1 MARRT
6 FFSFHYQPD
15 VSRAQ
20 VVRNSWVTQ
29 DRQDAG
35 FFDASVFEA
44 KKREGVEIL
53 KRFLREALNGSTVTC
68 VLAGTQTAARRWVR
82 YEVVQSFRR
91 GNGILCV
98 FVDGIK
104 NLQQLPAL
112 RGANPLD
119 QLAFRINRE
128 QLTFLELNNGVW
140 EEYGD
145 APGMNV
151 TDVAYDLKEMTNHTF
166 SNLFHA
172 YDWNADDGYTNL
184 AAWIETAARNA
195 GK

>member
-35 FFDASVFEA
+35 FFDVSVFEA
-44 KKREGVEIL
+44 KKREGVEML

-68 VLAGTQTAARRWVR
+68 VLAGAQTAARRWVR

-98 FVDGIK
+98 FIDGI
-104 NLQQLPAL
+104 AL
-112 RGANPLD
+112 
-119 QLAFRINRE
+119 
-128 QLTFLELNNGVW
+128 
-140 EEYGD
+140 
-145 APGMNV
+145 
-151 TDVAYDLKEMTNHTF
+151 LKT
-166 SNLFHA
+166 
-172 YDWNADDGYTNL
+172 
-184 AAWIETAARNA
+184 
-195 GK
+195 

>member
-6 FFSFHYQPD
+6 FFSFHYQLD

-44 KKREGVEIL
+44 KRREGVEIL

-98 FVDGIK
+98 FIDAIK

-119 QLAFRINRE
+119 QLAFRVNRE
-128 QLTFLELNNGVW
+128 QVTFLEMNNGVW
-140 EEYGD
+140 EEYRD

-151 TDVAYDLKEMTNHTF
+151 ADVAYDLKGMTNHTF
-166 SNLFHA
+166 SNLFYA
-172 YDWNADDGYTNL
+172 YDWNAGDGYTNL

>member
-1 MARRT
+1 M
-6 FFSFHYQPD
+6 
-15 VSRAQ
+15 
-20 VVRNSWVTQ
+20 
-29 DRQDAG
+29 
-35 FFDASVFEA
+35 
-44 KKREGVEIL
+44 L

-68 VLAGTQTAARRWVR
+68 VLAGAQTAARRWVR

-98 FVDGIK
+98 FIDGIK

-119 QLAFRINRE
+119 QLAFRVNRE
-128 QLTFLELNNGVW
+128 QVTFLEMNNGVW

-151 TDVAYDLKEMTNHTF
+151 ADVAYDLKGMTNHTF

-172 YDWNADDGYTNL
+172 YDWNAGDGYTNL

-195 GK
+195 GN

>member
-44 KKREGVEIL
+44 KKRKGVEIL

-68 VLAGTQTAARRWVR
+68 VLAGAQTAARRWVR

-98 FVDGIK
+98 FIDGIK

-119 QLAFRINRE
+119 QLAFRVNRE
-128 QLTFLELNNGVW
+128 QVTFLEMNNGVW
-140 EEYGD
+140 EECGD
-145 APGMNV
+145 APGMNAA
-151 TDVAYDLKEMTNHTF
+151 DVAYDLKGMTNHTF

-172 YDWNADDGYTNL
+172 YDWNAGDGYTNL